1 MYLAQLHDYD
11 KDVWK
16 LPWKLCSWSYW
27 WVTFYVLL
35 LLFSL
40 LYCEYKAKSKMA
52 FLLKSP
58 NLYQMLGC
66 FLAENW
72 MTQNIGYWT
81 DTSLLVLLLTWL
93 SCSLCSLREDFSRHQ
108 DNFWVTSKCRG
119 LYIHS
124 WCGRRTFQNGEL
136 NVFISRWIFF
146 FSFLPALTNTHKVL
160 KDRL

>member
-1 MYLAQLHDYD
+1 MVQKTHYIHS
-11 KDVWK
+11 WK
-16 LPWKLCSWSYW
+16 FILLWYFCNRTVP
-27 WVTFYVLL
+27 VTFISFALL
-35 LLFSL
+35 WVQ
-40 LYCEYKAKSKMA
+40 SKMA

-93 SCSLCSLREDFSRHQ
+93 RCSLCSLREDFSRHQ

-146 FSFLPALTNTHKVL
+146 FSFLPALTNTHEVL